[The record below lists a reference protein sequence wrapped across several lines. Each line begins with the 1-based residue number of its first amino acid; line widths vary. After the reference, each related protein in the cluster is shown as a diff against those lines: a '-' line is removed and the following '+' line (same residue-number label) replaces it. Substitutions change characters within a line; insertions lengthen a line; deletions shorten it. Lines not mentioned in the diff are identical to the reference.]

1 MSEKKT
7 KESGKSTSRIVRAA
21 IRIFGKSGYRGA
33 SMTEVAQEAGVSKG
47 LLHYHFHTKERLLIE
62 AQRATFREIYRRF
75 SERAEEGRQGLGAA
89 VEVLDNLWASV
100 RDLREGAPL
109 IVETL
114 SLAGQ
119 KNNLRKPLK
128 SFTTESTAL
137 LNAGIHK
144 VFQEQLDQLTIPPER
159 MAVLIRILLE
169 GLIVELAQ
177 AHTPEELSEIDQ
189 AYRDLRELFQ
199 KFVLSPV
206 GQHTGE
212 LKEKSSV
219 PLPW

>member
-1 MSEKKT
+1 
-7 KESGKSTSRIVRAA
+7 
-21 IRIFGKSGYRGA
+21 
-33 SMTEVAQEAGVSKG
+33 MTDVAEEAGVSKG

-75 SERAEEGRQGLGAA
+75 SERAQQGKQGLSAA
-89 VEVLDNLWASV
+89 LEVLDHLWASI
-100 RDLREGAPL
+100 RELKDGAPL

-137 LNAGIHK
+137 LNAGIHE
-144 VFQEQLDQLTIPPER
+144 VFQSQLDQLTIPPER
-159 MAVLIRILLE
+159 MAVLIRILME

-177 AHTPEELSEIDQ
+177 AHTPEELSEVDQ
-189 AYRDLRELFQ
+189 AYRDLRDLFQ
-199 KFVLSPV
+199 QFALSPQNV
-206 GQHTGE
+206 KDADLTQ
-212 LKEKSSV
+212 KDSV

>member
-1 MSEKKT
+1 
-7 KESGKSTSRIVRAA
+7 
-21 IRIFGKSGYRGA
+21 
-33 SMTEVAQEAGVSKG
+33 MT
-47 LLHYHFHTKERLLIE
+47 
-62 AQRATFREIYRRF
+62 
-75 SERAEEGRQGLGAA
+75 AA
-89 VEVLDNLWASV
+89 VEVLDHLWASI
-100 RDLREGAPL
+100 RDLKDGAPL

-144 VFQEQLDQLTIPPER
+144 VFESQLDQLTIPPER
-159 MAVLIRILLE
+159 MAVLIRILME

-177 AHTPEELSEIDQ
+177 AHTPKELSEVDQ
-189 AYRDLRELFQ
+189 AYRDLRDLFRQ
-199 KFVLSPV
+199 FALSPK
-206 GQHTGE
+206 
-212 LKEKSSV
+212 KEDEADLAEKDSV